1 MKLHK
6 IFLFIFTVFFL
17 LSPFCKTSACFAYTE
32 DSSVS
37 IYLIY
42 DELNNVL
49 FESNV
54 VEEGDIFITKDFKQ
68 YEVYS
73 VDENTLSAYAEY
85 VGRYLK
91 PKIVYKDNKGKL
103 NLSSNIQKSVG
114 LYMTHNDE
122 SYVPTDGVSSIYGAG
137 GIHEVAESLADIF
150 ANLDYTVYL
159 DETLHIPHNSSAYTR
174 SATTAKRLLEKNV
187 SALFDIHR
195 DGVSRS
201 VYVKTINGVERC
213 KVRIVIGQ
221 ANENSEANLQFA
233 MYLISV
239 AEEFC
244 PWLFL
249 DIYFAKGH
257 YNQALSS
264 KALLFEMGTYLA
276 EKDLVLDT
284 VHYLANVVDKT
295 LFSTLVQ
302 EDNSLVVSDEI
313 LESDEENLVTNVL
326 EEFNSTQNFQDKYIE
341 NITIFII
348 VLLITL
354 SVVVYFTL
362 KRSRKKETK
371 TYCFLKKNNRL

>member
-1 MKLHK
+1 MKIHK
-6 IFLFIFTVFFL
+6 IFLLILAIFYL
-17 LSPFCKTSACFAYTE
+17 LSPFNNLPTCFADTD

-37 IYLIY
+37 IYLVY

-54 VEEGDIFITKDFKQ
+54 VEEGDIFITKEFKQ

-73 VDENTLSAYAEY
+73 VDEESLSAYAEY
-85 VGRYLK
+85 VGRYIK
-91 PKIVYKDNKGKL
+91 PKIVYEESEGKL

-137 GIHEVAESLADIF
+137 GIHDVAESLADIF
-150 ANLDYTVYL
+150 DSLDYTVYL
-159 DETLHIPHNSSAYTR
+159 DETLHIPHDSSAYYR
-174 SATTAKRLLEKNV
+174 SASTARSLLEKNV
-187 SALFDIHR
+187 DALFDIHR

-201 VYVKTINGVERC
+201 VYVKTIDGVERC

-221 ANENSEANLQFA
+221 ANDNSEANLQFA
-233 MYLISV
+233 MYLMTI
-239 AEEFC
+239 AEEYC

-249 DIYFAKGH
+249 DIYLAKGH

-276 EKDLVLDT
+276 EKSLVLDT
-284 VHYLANVVDKT
+284 VPYLTTVIDKT

-302 EDNSLVVSDEI
+302 EDNSLIVTDEV
-313 LESDEENLVTNVL
+313 EKSDEENLVTNVL
-326 EEFNSTQNFQDKYIE
+326 DANYPSQNFQDKYKE
-341 NITIFII
+341 NITIFIVI
-348 VLLITL
+348 LLITIGI
-354 SVVVYFTL
+354 VIVFTM
-362 KRSRKKETK
+362 KRSRKKKTK
-371 TYCFLKKNNRL
+371 SFCLLKKH